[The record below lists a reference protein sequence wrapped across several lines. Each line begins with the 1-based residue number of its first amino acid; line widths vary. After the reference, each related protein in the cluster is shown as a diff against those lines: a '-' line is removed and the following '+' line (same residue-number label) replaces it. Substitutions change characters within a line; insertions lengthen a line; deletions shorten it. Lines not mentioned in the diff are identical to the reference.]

1 MTPRTPE
8 QFAKMR
14 EKSRQQIVEKALEI
28 FAEHGYYKASI
39 EMIAKAA
46 GISKGLIY
54 NYFKSKDELLEFIFM
69 EGFKYFDEM
78 LKINQPE
85 ISAQEKLEILL
96 NNFTQSLKDNLS
108 FWKLY
113 QDVISQPYLSQKLT
127 KFKEYYES
135 VFGPLVMSIFIELF
149 GKEMSEMEIQIEVML
164 FAAFLDGI
172 AFDYT
177 VMGEEYPLN
186 TISKTL
192 LKKYKKIRRNHE
204 KQKYV

>member
-192 LKKYKKIRRNHE
+192 LKKYKKNKE
-204 KQKYV
+204 KS